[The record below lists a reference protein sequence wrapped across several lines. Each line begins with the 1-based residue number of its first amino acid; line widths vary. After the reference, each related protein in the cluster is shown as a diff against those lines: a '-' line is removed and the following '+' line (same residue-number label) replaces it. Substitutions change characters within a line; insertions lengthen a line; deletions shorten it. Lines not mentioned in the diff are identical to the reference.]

1 MTTNERS
8 SMMTIRLVAAMGA
21 ATLFGSLG
29 LAGAAFGAGYSPQAV
44 EAMGQRYEAM
54 VQYYAGASSS
64 LPPQAVQALGERY
77 EAMAE
82 HYLGPGSSGYTP
94 QALRA
99 LGERWQAVARYE
111 QQAQLEQARRQA
123 AAFSWAD
130 AGIGALAAIGAVALL
145 GLGALGIRSHG
156 ERSASPAAS

>member
-8 SMMTIRLVAAMGA
+8 SMMTIRRAAAIGA

-54 VQYYAGASSS
+54 AEYYAGASSS
-64 LPPQAVQALGERY
+64 LPPQAVRALGERY
-77 EAMAE
+77 EAMAD
-82 HYLGPGSSGYTP
+82 HYLGAGSGGYSP

-99 LGERWQAVARYE
+99 LGERWEAVARYE
-111 QQAQLEQARRQA
+111 QQTQLEQARRQA
-123 AAFSWAD
+123 RAFDWAD
-130 AGIGALAAIGAVALL
+130 AGIGALAAMGAVALL
-145 GLGALGIRSHG
+145 VLGAVGIRSHG
-156 ERSASPAAS
+156 ERSASPVAS